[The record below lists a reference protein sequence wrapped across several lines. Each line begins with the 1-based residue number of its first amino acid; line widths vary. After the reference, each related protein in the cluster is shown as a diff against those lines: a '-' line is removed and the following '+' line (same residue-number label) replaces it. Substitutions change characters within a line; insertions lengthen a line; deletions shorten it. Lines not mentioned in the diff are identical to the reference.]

1 MHYTFF
7 SSPFF
12 LNILLPA
19 CQDQFNQD
27 DVKRS
32 DIYTLQ
38 TQVILVDG
46 VLMVYTEDM
55 ERAPSGAS
63 GVLSRQTSE
72 K

>member
-19 CQDQFNQD
+19 CQDQFNQG

-32 DIYTLQ
+32 DIYTNPGDLGGRSA
-38 TQVILVDG
+38 DG
-46 VLMVYTEDM
+46 VHRGDGEGTQWGQW
-55 ERAPSGAS
+55 SS
-63 GVLSRQTSE
+63 Q
-72 K
+72 